1 MTNLSAEDNIIQYL
15 RLVGLLKDL
24 PRTGWVRKGVD
35 TPETVSGH
43 MYRMSLAALALA
55 ESEGLD
61 AKRCVRMALVHDL
74 AEAEV
79 GDICPHD
86 PVSSEE
92 KHRLE
97 RESMVG
103 VRALLNDA
111 NLAGPGEEI
120 LELWDE
126 YEAQETPEARFV
138 KDLDKFDMILQA
150 AEYEHNGRVPR
161 AVRLCLVR
169 RGLSV

>member
-1 MTNLSAEDNIIQYL
+1 MSSSCAADNVLEFL
-15 RLVGLLKDL
+15 RLAGLLKDL

-43 MYRMSLAALALA
+43 MWRMSLAAMALA

-61 AKRCVRMALVHDL
+61 TKRCVRMALVHDL

-92 KHRLE
+92 KHRRE

-103 VRALLNDA
+103 VRSLLAEA
-111 NLAGPGEEI
+111 NLKGPANEI
-120 LELWDE
+120 LDLWEE
-126 YEAQETPEARFV
+126 YEAQETDEARFV

-150 AEYEHNGRVPR
+150 AEYEHNGRVPV
-161 AVRLCLVR
+161 AVSRSSC
-169 RGLSV
+169 